1 MITFGV
7 IEPGRFYTPR
17 RGAYALILTEADE
30 LLVIDQ
36 RGEIILPGG
45 GLDPGE
51 TEEVALR
58 REMIEETG
66 HAIEVGARIGEAREF
81 TYETSYESHFDKI
94 CVFFRAVL
102 GRKVTEPIEEDHE
115 MVWMPRRQAA
125 ERLSKGSQRW
135 AVSQT
140 G

>member
-17 RGAYALILTEADE
+17 RGAYALILAENDE

-36 RGEIILPGG
+36 RGDIILPGG

-51 TEEVALR
+51 SDEDALA

-66 HAIEVGARIGEAREF
+66 HALELGTKIGEAREF
-81 TYETSYESHFDKI
+81 AYEADYDSHFEKL
-94 CVFFRAVL
+94 CVFFRAGL
-102 GRKVTEPIEEDHE
+102 GRKVADPIEDDHR
-115 MVWMPRRQAA
+115 MVWMPRSEAA

-135 AVSQT
+135 AAERVA
-140 G
+140 

>member
-17 RGAYALILTEADE
+17 RGAYALILTENDD

-51 TEEVALR
+51 SEEEALR

-66 HAIEVGARIGEAREF
+66 HALALGAKIGEAREF
-81 TYETSYESHFDKI
+81 AYEVDYDSHFEKL
-94 CVFFRAVL
+94 CVFFRATL
-102 GRKVTEPIEEDHE
+102 GARVAEPIEDDHT
-115 MVWMPRRQAA
+115 MVWMPRSEAA

-135 AVSQT
+135 AAGRAS
-140 G
+140 

>member
-7 IEPGRFYTPR
+7 IEPGRFYTRR
-17 RGAYALILTEADE
+17 RGAYALILTDTDD
-30 LLVIDQ
+30 LLVINQ

-51 TEEVALR
+51 TEEQALK
-58 REMIEETG
+58 REMVEETG
-66 HAIEVGARIGEAREF
+66 HAIDVGAKIGEAREF

-102 GRKVTEPIEEDHE
+102 GRRLAEPIEDDHE
-115 MVWMPRRQAA
+115 MLWMPRAQAS

-135 AVSQT
+135 AASQAA
-140 G
+140 

>member
-17 RGAYALILTEADE
+17 RGAYALILTEADD

-51 TEEVALR
+51 TEDVALK

-66 HAIEVGARIGEAREF
+66 HAIEVGARICEAREF
-81 TYETSYESHFDKI
+81 T
-94 CVFFRAVL
+94 
-102 GRKVTEPIEEDHE
+102 
-115 MVWMPRRQAA
+115 
-125 ERLSKGSQRW
+125 
-135 AVSQT
+135 
-140 G
+140 